1 MLPEYTPDTSLCERF
16 QEFHD
21 RNHWV
26 FYVPRTGSE
35 DEEARAYGLL
45 FEILRKQTAIMM
57 ITPADPER
65 YEPVYREAIKYSLPT
80 IRHSR
85 LFTSK
90 VPKNNRVYFIEEAE
104 PVRDF
109 YACAGLVVPGGT
121 LGADSTTT
129 PDLVTPIL
137 AGKPV
142 LVGPHRQ
149 DPTVKAAVEAG
160 VVRAADDVEGLAEAA
175 RELLGDPEAASELA
189 AKAQA
194 WLEQR
199 GG

>member
-1 MLPEYTPDTSLCERF
+1 MPPEYSPDTTLCERF
-16 QEFHD
+16 QEFRD

-26 FYVPRTGSE
+26 FYVPNTSSE
-35 DEEARAYGLL
+35 NEESKAYGLL
-45 FEILRKQTAIMM
+45 FAILHKQTAIMM

-65 YEPVYREAIKYSLPT
+65 YEPVYRDALKYSLPT

-90 VPKNNRVYFIEEAE
+90 VPKNNRVYFIEEPE

-109 YACAGLVVPGGT
+109 YACADLVIPGGT
-121 LGADSTTT
+121 LSEDATVT
-129 PDLVTPIL
+129 PDIVTPIL

-142 LVGPHRQ
+142 LVGPHHQ
-149 DPTVKAAVEAG
+149 DSTVKAAVEAG
-160 VVRAADDVEGLAEAA
+160 VVRAANDVEDLASAV
-175 RELLGDPEAASELA
+175 RELLGEPDAAAQLVE
-189 AKAQA
+189 KARV

-199 GG
+199 G

>member
-1 MLPEYTPDTSLCERF
+1 MLPAYTPDTSLCERF

-21 RNHWV
+21 RGHWV
-26 FYVPRTGSE
+26 FYVPGTGS
-35 DEEARAYGLL
+35 DSEEAKAYGLL

-57 ITPADPER
+57 IAPADPER

-109 YACAGLVVPGGT
+109 YACAGLVVAGGT
-121 LGADSTTT
+121 LSDDTAAT
-129 PDLVTPIL
+129 PDLLTPIL

-149 DPTVKAAVEAG
+149 DPTVRAAVDAG
-160 VVRAADDVEGLAEAA
+160 VVRAADDVEGLAAAA
-175 RELLGDPEAASELA
+175 RELLSDPDAAAKLA
-189 AKAQA
+189 ADART

-199 GG
+199 N

>member
-1 MLPEYTPDTSLCERF
+1 MLPAYTPDTSLCERF

-21 RNHWV
+21 RKHWV
-26 FYVPRTGSE
+26 FYVPCTGSE
-35 DEEARAYGLL
+35 TEEAKAYGLL

-57 ITPADPER
+57 LTPADPER

-121 LGADSTTT
+121 LSDDSTTT

-160 VVRAADDVEGLAEAA
+160 VVRTAEDVEGLAAA
-175 RELLGDPEAASELA
+175 TRELLGDPEAAAQLA
-189 AKAQA
+189 GQARA

-199 GG
+199 G

>member
-1 MLPEYTPDTSLCERF
+1 MLPDYTPDTRLCERF

-21 RNHWV
+21 RNQWV
-26 FYVPRTGSE
+26 FYVPYTGSAE
-35 DEEARAYGLL
+35 EEARAYGLL
-45 FEILRKQTAIMM
+45 FEVLRKKTAIMM

-65 YEPVYREAIKYSLPT
+65 YVPVYQDALKYRLPT

-85 LFTSK
+85 LYTSK
-90 VPKNNRVYFIEEAE
+90 VPKNNRVYFIEEVE

-109 YACAGLVVPGGT
+109 YACAGMVIPGGT
-121 LGADSTTT
+121 LSADSTTT

-142 LVGPHRQ
+142 LVGPHRE
-149 DPTVKAAVEAG
+149 DPVVQEAVAAD
-160 VVRAADDVEGLAEAA
+160 VVRMADDVEGLAEVTRALFADPDAVVEQVAAA
-175 RELLGDPEAASELA
+175 R
-189 AKAQA
+189 A

-199 GG
+199 G

>member
-21 RNHWV
+21 RSHWV
-26 FYVPRTGSE
+26 FYVPCTGSE
-35 DEEARAYGLL
+35 AEEARAYSLL
-45 FEILRKQTAIMM
+45 FEILRRKTAIMM
-57 ITPADPER
+57 ITPAAPER
-65 YEPVYREAIKYSLPT
+65 YEPVYREALKYSLPT

-90 VPKNNRVYFIEEAE
+90 VPKNNRVYFIEEPE

-121 LGADSTTT
+121 LSDDSTTT
-129 PDLVTPIL
+129 PDLTTPIL

-149 DPTVKAAVEAG
+149 DPIVRAAAEAG
-160 VVRAADDVEGLAEAA
+160 VVRTADDIEGLAEAA
-175 RELLGDPEAASELA
+175 RELLGDPDGAAELA
-189 AKAQA
+189 ANARA

-199 GG
+199 S

>member
-26 FYVPRTGSE
+26 FYVPCTGSE
-35 DEEARAYGLL
+35 NEEGRAYSLL
-45 FEILRKQTAIMM
+45 FEILRKKTAIMM
-57 ITPADPER
+57 ITPAAPER
-65 YEPVYREAIKYSLPT
+65 YEPVYREALKYSLPT

-90 VPKNNRVYFIEEAE
+90 VPKNNRVYFIEEPE

-121 LGADSTTT
+121 LSDDSTTT
-129 PDLVTPIL
+129 PDLTTPIL

-149 DPTVKAAVEAG
+149 NPIVRAAAEAG
-160 VVRAADDVEGLAEAA
+160 VVRTADDVEGLAEAA
-175 RELLGDPEAASELA
+175 RELLGDPDGAAELA
-189 AKAQA
+189 EQARA

-199 GG
+199 N

>member
-16 QEFHD
+16 QEFRE
-21 RNHWV
+21 RNQAV
-26 FYVPRTGSE
+26 FYVPATGSE
-35 DEEARAYGLL
+35 NEEAQAYGLL

-57 ITPADPER
+57 ITPADPGR
-65 YEPVYREAIKYSLPT
+65 YEPVYREALKYSLPT

-104 PVRDF
+104 PLRDF
-109 YACAGLVVPGGT
+109 YACADLIIPGGT
-121 LGADSTTT
+121 LSADSTTT

-142 LVGPHRQ
+142 LVGPQHA
-149 DPTVKAAVEAG
+149 DPMVKAAADAG
-160 VVRAADDVEGLAEAA
+160 VVRTADDIESLAAAA
-175 RELLGDPEAASELA
+175 RELLSDPEAGAELV
-189 AKAQA
+189 AQARA

-199 GG
+199 S